1 MPATL
6 QDVAERAGVSKSA
19 VSRAFTPGAS
29 VSARTR
35 AKVEAAAAA
44 LDYRPNVLA
53 SSLTTGRT
61 SLVGLISN
69 NFTNPYFLEIFDS
82 FTRALQKAELRPLLI
97 NLSAEEDAARS
108 LSMLRQYNV
117 DGVIVASST
126 LPPEF
131 AAVFHD
137 AGLPVVHAFG
147 WSSPA
152 PQTAL
157 VGIDNAEAGRLAAR
171 TMLSR
176 GYGRVGFLG
185 GPESA
190 STTKDRCAGYMAEL
204 ARSGLAPALR
214 YCDAYSYAAGH
225 AGMAAALETCPEVEA
240 WFCGDDVIAVGA
252 LDAARSAGLSVPGD
266 VGLLGLNDMAI
277 AGWDNIR
284 LTTIRQPLED
294 IVAASVDLIRSS
306 METPGAPPEIRSL
319 PCALVERATLR
330 ALS

>member
-1 MPATL
+1 MPVTL

-29 VSARTR
+29 VSDRTR

-44 LDYRPNVLA
+44 LGYRPNVLA

-61 SLVGLISN
+61 SLIGLISN

-82 FTRALQKAELRPLLI
+82 FTRALQRAELRPLLI

-108 LSMLRQYNV
+108 LSMLQQYNV

-157 VGIDNAEAGRLAAR
+157 VGIDNTEAGRLAAR
-171 TMLSR
+171 TLLSR
-176 GYGRVGFLG
+176 GYMRVGFLG
-185 GPESA
+185 GPKSA
-190 STTKDRCAGYMAEL
+190 STTRDRYEGYAGEL
-204 ARSGLAPALR
+204 ARAGLGPALR
-214 YCDAYSYAAGH
+214 YCDAYSYAAGRAAMADALDS
-225 AGMAAALETCPEVEA
+225 AGEIEA

-252 LDAARSAGLSVPGD
+252 LDAVRSAGLSVPGD

-277 AGWDNIR
+277 AGWDNVG

-294 IVAASVDLIRSS
+294 IVAAAVNLIRRSIDN
-306 METPGAPPEIRSL
+306 PGAPPEIRSL
-319 PCALVERATLR
+319 PCALVERASLR
-330 ALS
+330 PPR